1 MTLSVV
7 LIDDHRLFRDGLRTL
22 IEQQGDLKVVGE
34 AEDARNAYPII
45 ESTHPDVVL
54 MDVALTSTSGIATT
68 RELLRRMQDVRVL
81 MLSMHGEADFVSQ
94 ALSAGANGYAL
105 KTQSSGEI
113 LDAIRAVARGEMYL
127 SPLISRTVVEDGLK
141 LKRGENGQAG
151 PCHEL
156 SPREREVFDL
166 LVRGFSNDSIAQ
178 SLCISVKTVET
189 HRARILKKLKLH
201 SLVELVRFAARHD
214 LICE

>member
-1 MTLSVV
+1 VTLSVV

>member
-81 MLSMHGEADFVSQ
+81 MLSMYGEADFVSQ

>member
-1 MTLSVV
+1 MTLNVV

-54 MDVALTSTSGIATT
+54 MDVALTTTSGIATT

-201 SLVELVRFAARHD
+201 PLVEWVRFHAGHRPM
-214 LICE
+214 CE

>member
-1 MTLSVV
+1 MTLNVV

-54 MDVALTSTSGIATT
+54 MDVALTTTSGIATT

>member
-1 MTLSVV
+1 MKRLRVSAALACAAALLAALPALAPASVQVGSSGWQWGNPLPQGNTLRAIS
-7 LIDDHRLFRDGLRTL
+7 F
-22 IEQQGDLKVVGE
+22 
-34 AEDARNAYPII
+34 
-45 ESTHPDVVL
+45 
-54 MDVALTSTSGIATT
+54 
-68 RELLRRMQDVRVL
+68 
-81 MLSMHGEADFVSQ
+81 
-94 ALSAGANGYAL
+94 AGANGYAL